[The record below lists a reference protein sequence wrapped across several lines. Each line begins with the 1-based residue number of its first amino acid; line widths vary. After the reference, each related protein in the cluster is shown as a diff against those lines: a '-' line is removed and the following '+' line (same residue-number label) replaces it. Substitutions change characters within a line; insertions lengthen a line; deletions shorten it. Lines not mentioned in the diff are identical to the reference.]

1 MFQTY
6 NINITTSDLLNRY
19 VYIYMKYSRSLTPI
33 LHLQHQKI
41 DHVQ

>member
-19 VYIYMKYSRSLTPI
+19 VSLTPI